1 MKRNILALALLL
13 SPLSASAET
22 LDLGTHGTFTMAVP
36 KGWTFSATKEED
48 TGFAVILTPPPDVNA
63 RLLFNLVF
71 VPPGEPSSRDDVREK
86 VLTISDQFVKDSV
99 EQKKVLREFAVTSG
113 YGAYCLFTDASLV
126 GQPPKKDSFKVIAV
140 GMIRFNDD
148 LAAAVSLVTDDAKG
162 PDMEAMLK
170 AVSSAAVAPRK

>member
-1 MKRNILALALLL
+1 MCI
-13 SPLSASAET
+13 
-22 LDLGTHGTFTMAVP
+22 
-36 KGWTFSATKEED
+36 
-48 TGFAVILTPPPDVNA
+48 
-63 RLLFNLVF
+63 
-71 VPPGEPSSRDDVREK
+71 RDR
-86 VLTISDQFVKDSV
+86 
-99 EQKKVLREFAVTSG
+99 
-113 YGAYCLFTDASLV
+113 V